1 MKAAAQNMPADQ
13 SRSIP
18 PLQRLALAYAPAKS
32 RGPLIA
38 LFALDA
44 RLADIVRH
52 AHEPMLAQ
60 LRLAWW
66 REQLAGGSGGPAS
79 GDPLLALLREW
90 PGQGAAL
97 AGLADGWEA
106 MTGPPPLPSSAFL
119 ALAEARGQGFAAL
132 ADSPDLAAIAL
143 CMGRAWALT
152 DIAAHLSD
160 ARERETVLALVRKQ
174 DWRWQRLPRKL
185 RPLAVLHGL
194 AARTNW
200 LKNEPVALSPA
211 ALLAAIR
218 IGITGR

>member
-1 MKAAAQNMPADQ
+1 MAE
-13 SRSIP
+13 SSILATLP
-18 PLQRLALAYAPAKS
+18 PLQRLALAYAPAAS
-32 RGPLIA
+32 RPAMVG

-52 AHEPMLAQ
+52 SHEPMLAQ

-66 REQLAGGSGGPAS
+66 REQLSGTSAGPGS
-79 GDPLLALLREW
+79 GDPLLALLNNW
-90 PGQGAAL
+90 PGSRAAL

-106 MTGPPPLPSSAFL
+106 MTGPPPLPESAF
-119 ALAEARGQGFAAL
+119 ATLAEARGTAFAAL
-132 ADSPDLAAIAL
+132 ADSPDEAAIAL
-143 CMGRAWALT
+143 RMGQSWALA

-160 ARERETVLALVRKQ
+160 PRERDAVLALVRGR
-174 DWRWQRLPRKL
+174 DWRWQRLPRQL

-194 AARTNW
+194 AARTDWQTNDAVSQT
-200 LKNEPVALSPA
+200 PG